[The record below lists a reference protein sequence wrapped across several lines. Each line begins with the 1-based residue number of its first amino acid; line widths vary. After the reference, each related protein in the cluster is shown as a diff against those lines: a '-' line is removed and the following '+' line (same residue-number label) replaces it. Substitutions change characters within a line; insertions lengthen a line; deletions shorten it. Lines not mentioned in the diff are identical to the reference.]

1 MARLSFFKLVYRKDY
16 NKMIKAEYKINRIV
30 DNDYDPM
37 LLELESIGYGNKL
50 FVELN
55 ETTITPQLQLDMIK
69 AYFDGCSIDKSSL
82 DNSEMVLR
90 AAIRHYISFCNES
103 ELHAVVKF
111 DDNDYTIQDINDQLV
126 LELKDL

>member
-1 MARLSFFKLVYRKDY
+1 MARLSFYKLVYRKDY
-16 NKMIKAEYKINRIV
+16 NKMVKAEYKINRIV
-30 DNDYDPM
+30 DNDYDPI

-69 AYFDGCSIDKSSL
+69 AYFDQSSINKSSL

-90 AAIRHYISFCNES
+90 AAIRHYINFCNES

>member
-1 MARLSFFKLVYRKDY
+1 MV
-16 NKMIKAEYKINRIV
+16 KAEYKINSVV

-37 LLELESIGYGNKL
+37 LLELESISYGNKL

-55 ETTITPQLQLDMIK
+55 ETTINPQLQLDMIK
-69 AYFDGCSIDKSSL
+69 AYFDESSIDKTSL

-111 DDNDYTIQDINDQLV
+111 DDNDYTIQDINDQLL